1 MRCVVELDDV
11 CGGVRCVV
19 ELDDYTFNMHLCGIF
34 YFSWHVHH
42 IQIRLTVYSISSK
55 TCSNFEGLP
64 M

>member
-34 YFSWHVHH
+34 FFSWHVHH
-42 IQIRLTVYSISSK
+42 IDK
-55 TCSNFEGLP
+55 TNCL
-64 M
+64 

>member
-11 CGGVRCVV
+11 CGGVRCVVELDDLCGGVRCVV

-42 IQIRLTVYSISSK
+42 IDK
-55 TCSNFEGLP
+55 TNCL
-64 M
+64 